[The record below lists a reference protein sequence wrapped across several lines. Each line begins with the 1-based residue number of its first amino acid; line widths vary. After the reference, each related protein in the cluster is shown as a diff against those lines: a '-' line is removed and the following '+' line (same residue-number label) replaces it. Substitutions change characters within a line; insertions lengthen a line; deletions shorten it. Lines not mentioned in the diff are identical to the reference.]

1 MDQTSPKSP
10 PPQQPPPPPPPLNS
24 LVPAT
29 VAPTPLIVPKAFK
42 YPEMYMSPTDL
53 IMSPVTKGILA
64 RTRSNKSSHPLQPS
78 STSKEQHKI
87 QVSKFEEMG
96 TLEI

>member
-64 RTRSNKSSHPLQPS
+64 RTRSNKF
-78 STSKEQHKI
+78 
-87 QVSKFEEMG
+87 KFQNLKKWVLLKFDGLFES
-96 TLEI
+96 